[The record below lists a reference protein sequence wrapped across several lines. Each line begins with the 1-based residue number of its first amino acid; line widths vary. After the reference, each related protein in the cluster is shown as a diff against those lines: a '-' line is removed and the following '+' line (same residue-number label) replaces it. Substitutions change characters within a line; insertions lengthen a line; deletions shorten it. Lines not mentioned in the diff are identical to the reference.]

1 MALGIIS
8 LAVQRIVRRA
18 CAGCIIITNMKCP
31 VCKDTT
37 LLMSERQGVEIDY
50 CPECRGVW
58 LDRGELDKLIAG
70 EEKAY
75 AGNQQSTS
83 DNQRYADDSRN
94 DRRSR
99 DDKRDKHSQP
109 RKHKRESFLGEI
121 FEMFGDD

>member
-8 LAVQRIVRRA
+8 LVVQRIVRRA
-18 CAGCIIITNMKCP
+18 CVGCIIMTNMKCP

-70 EEKAY
+70 EERAY

-121 FEMFGDD
+121 FEMFGD

>member
-18 CAGCIIITNMKCP
+18 YAGCIIITNMKCP

-70 EEKAY
+70 EERAY

-121 FEMFGDD
+121 FEMFGD

>member
-31 VCKDTT
+31 VCKDAT

-83 DNQRYADDSRN
+83 DNQRYADDSSN

-109 RKHKRESFLGEI
+109 RKHKHESFLGEI
-121 FEMFGDD
+121 FEMFGD

>member
-121 FEMFGDD
+121 FEMFGD

>member
-83 DNQRYADDSRN
+83 DNQRYVDDSRN

-121 FEMFGDD
+121 FEMFGD